1 MHLIFIRH
9 GDPDY
14 SIDSV
19 TEKGKREIELLGK
32 RISKLNATEFFVSPM
47 GRAQATAKACLEN
60 IHADFSKQPMK
71 VSTMPWLREFN
82 YDIKDFKTGKNRI
95 AWDWL
100 PRDYFGEKKYKDVQN
115 FSKQNQ

>member
-19 TEKGKREIELLGK
+19 TEKGKCEIELLGK

-60 IHADFSKQPMK
+60 IHADILYFSESFPE
-71 VSTMPWLREFN
+71 S
-82 YDIKDFKTGKNRI
+82 
-95 AWDWL
+95 
-100 PRDYFGEKKYKDVQN
+100 VQMHH
-115 FSKQNQ
+115 FVFFFLQHLDMFYRSY